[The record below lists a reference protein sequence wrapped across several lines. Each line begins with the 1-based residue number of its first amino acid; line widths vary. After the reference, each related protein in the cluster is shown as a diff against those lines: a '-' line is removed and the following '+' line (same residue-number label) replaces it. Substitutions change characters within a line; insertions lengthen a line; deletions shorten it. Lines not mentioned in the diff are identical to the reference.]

1 MRYRRYNKGMVTS
14 EVVRKEHDS
23 EYAGLPPYDI
33 LSDEFTELAI
43 SAFLAARARAL
54 AAGIPVVYEDPAGF
68 PVQEWPDGRRFEIRF
83 RPGAPRAEHIEI
95 VRELTARAA

>member
-1 MRYRRYNKGMVTS
+1 MRFQRYNKGMETS
-14 EVVRKEHDS
+14 EEVRNNDPE
-23 EYAGLPPYDI
+23 EAGLPPYDI
-33 LSDEFTELAI
+33 LSDEFAELAV

-54 AAGIPVVYEDPAGF
+54 AAGIPVVYRDPAGF

-83 RPGAPRAEHIEI
+83 RPGAPRDKHIEI

>member
-1 MRYRRYNKGMVTS
+1 MVVS
-14 EVVRKEHDS
+14 EQVHNEDDQ
-23 EYAGLPPYDI
+23 EAAGLPPYDI
-33 LSDEFTELAI
+33 LSDEFAEVAI
-43 SAFLAARARAL
+43 SAFLAARERAL

-83 RPGAPRAEHIEI
+83 RPGAPRDDDIEI